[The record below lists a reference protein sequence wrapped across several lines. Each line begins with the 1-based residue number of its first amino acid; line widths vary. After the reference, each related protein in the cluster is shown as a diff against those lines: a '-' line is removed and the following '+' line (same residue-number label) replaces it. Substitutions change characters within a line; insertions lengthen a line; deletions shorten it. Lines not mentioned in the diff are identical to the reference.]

1 MTDSAVVR
9 PAAPVR
15 IAAVQTVSGA
25 DVAANLRAVE
35 ALVAEAA
42 AAGASLVAL
51 PEYFALISADER
63 AKVATRERDGAG
75 PLQDFLRACAA
86 RHGVW
91 LIGGTV
97 PLVAEADDKV
107 RNTTL
112 VYDARGERVARY
124 DKIHLFGFQ
133 RGAERY
139 DEAATIEAGAQV
151 CAFDSPAGRTGLS
164 VCYDLRF
171 PELFRALGD
180 TDLIVLPA
188 AFTYT
193 TGRAHWEVLLRARAI
208 ENQCYVMAPAQGG
221 RHPSGRVTWGHSM
234 IVDPWGEILACRE
247 EGPGVVVAD
256 LDPAR
261 IAAVRES
268 LPALAH
274 RRLGG
279 H

>member
-15 IAAVQTVSGA
+15 IAAVQTVSGP

-63 AKVATRERDGAG
+63 AKVAIRERDGAG
-75 PLQDFLRACAA
+75 LLQDFLRACAA

-180 TDLIVLPA
+180 TDHRRDVAEAHVRVPVEADQHVRVVRKKGPA
-188 AFTYT
+188 LGLRRGCLA
-193 TGRAHWEVLLRARAI
+193 GAALRA
-208 ENQCYVMAPAQGG
+208 G
-221 RHPSGRVTWGHSM
+221 SG
-234 IVDPWGEILACRE
+234 
-247 EGPGVVVAD
+247 
-256 LDPAR
+256 
-261 IAAVRES
+261 
-268 LPALAH
+268 
-274 RRLGG
+274 
-279 H
+279 